1 MCQAGSGYAS
11 DRGMRLGAWHLQLEQ
26 QQQQRVAALGC
37 VCASSLERS
46 RRCQKVAPQLSLT
59 SLADAS
65 RSAKRE
71 GKVVSNVSNP
81 RSCLNPPSPPLGSV
95 TISPASFFGAIAECW
110 LLWSYVIVVVVVV
123 VMGNC
128 YSFNMTR
135 QSVLPSPPPL
145 FLYTFAAV
153 RLSIVLRA
161 NSSQPAPP
169 ILLPLSLPFPFTLSD
184 SLKFV

>member
-1 MCQAGSGYAS
+1 MCQAESGYAS

-46 RRCQKVAPQLSLT
+46 RRCQKVAPQLSST

-81 RSCLNPPSPPLGSV
+81 RSCLNPPSPPWVPLLFHLLRFLERLQSEPFTALAFVVICYRRRRRRHGKLLQFQHDPP
-95 TISPASFFGAIAECW
+95 ISAP
-110 LLWSYVIVVVVVV
+110 
-123 VMGNC
+123 
-128 YSFNMTR
+128 
-135 QSVLPSPPPL
+135 LPSSPFPIHIRCGSSVNCFACELFSASTPYSSPP
-145 FLYTFAAV
+145 V
-153 RLSIVLRA
+153 
-161 NSSQPAPP
+161 PAP
-169 ILLPLSLPFPFTLSD
+169 SLYFE
-184 SLKFV
+184 

>member
-1 MCQAGSGYAS
+1 MYQAGSDYVS
-11 DRGMRLGAWHLQLEQ
+11 DRGMLLGAWHLQLE
-26 QQQQRVAALGC
+26 QQRVAALGC

-46 RRCQKVAPQLSLT
+46 RRCQKVAPQLSST

-95 TISPASFFGAIAECW
+95 TVSPASFWSDCRVNRSQRW
-110 LLWSYVIVVVVVV
+110 LLWSYVIVVVVV

-135 QSVLPSPPPL
+135 QSVLPSPPSL
-145 FLYTFAAV
+145 SLYTFAAV

>member
-1 MCQAGSGYAS
+1 MCQAESGYAS
-11 DRGMRLGAWHLQLEQ
+11 DRGMLLGAWHLQLEQ

-46 RRCQKVAPQLSLT
+46 RRCQKVAPQLSST

-95 TISPASFFGAIAECW
+95 TVSPASFLERLQSEPFTALAFVVICYRRRRRRRHGK
-110 LLWSYVIVVVVVV
+110 LLQFQHDPPISAP
-123 VMGNC
+123 
-128 YSFNMTR
+128 
-135 QSVLPSPPPL
+135 LPSSPFPIHIRCGSSVNCFACELFSASTPYSSPPVP
-145 FLYTFAAV
+145 V
-153 RLSIVLRA
+153 
-161 NSSQPAPP
+161 PAP
-169 ILLPLSLPFPFTLSD
+169 SLYFE
-184 SLKFV
+184 

>member
-1 MCQAGSGYAS
+1 MCQAESGYAS

-46 RRCQKVAPQLSLT
+46 RRCQKVAPQLSST
-59 SLADAS
+59 SPADAS

-81 RSCLNPPSPPLGSV
+81 RSCCLNPPSPPWVPLLFHLLLFWSDCRV
-95 TISPASFFGAIAECW
+95 NRSQRW
-110 LLWSYVIVVVVVV
+110 LLWSYVIVVVVV

-145 FLYTFAAV
+145 SLYTFAAV

-169 ILLPLSLPFPFTLSD
+169 IPLPLSPAP
-184 SLKFV
+184 SLHFE